1 MKDIDSVPSNVQSAR
16 QEALLYVFEDNEAV
30 IKMIMKGRSPTM
42 RHVSRTHRVAL
53 DWLFDRI
60 NLDPKIQIK
69 YIDTKNQL
77 ADILTKGNFTRD
89 EWNHLLTLFNISHF
103 SSTACTAAMA
113 KRAQQES
120 GEERVT
126 AKSRPMMNLTA
137 RTPSV
142 VSSSASSNPGRTSY
156 GYQDPGKSVA
166 SDDRTGKPVQPSRP
180 DYTQEDYGRS
190 WSSQEWKS
198 GAAEHDRSGKPEEI
212 SWDTLQKVD
221 PHREEPLLGRNAHSA
236 RYGELI
242 HDRTGKP
249 VSVHHQEQAYS
260 ENFVMGSDAA
270 EFVNKVKD
278 QVRNRQKRMSNVAES
293 GDEHSII
300 WGMFMATTLN
310 AATFMGKNFSTIQS
324 VVKNHESL
332 TLKQMFDVTAQLVN
346 NQEEINCLDKILW
359 GKNSWTRLS
368 LIDDE
373 IVINLQRT
381 KVYVFSDSVLCLGKV
396 LQHPESNEAWK
407 NRVAGIRSEKSYRD
421 YDAINGES
429 TEFEWNIFPGFT
441 TLQLCDK
448 INDLLSNLGQ
458 TPATFTG
465 RILFMS
471 MFNDISCDR
480 KDNKD
485 ECLRNAES
493 VKVFARRFGIGQW
506 SFIGPGSEKK
516 WYSSENSPQ
525 GAWDNIAEQ
534 MLLEFAESGHP
545 IFRATTPLS
554 RGNLKSKGRG
564 KLSIHFAADQDTID
578 TIYRI
583 ILSVNQLSVYGA
595 VAAVCEEF
603 EGHQDRSG
611 EPEILMG
618 QSIVLGE
625 VKAETPLHNE
635 NPMND
640 QIIWQQY
647 IQQVESLS
655 PENKVSKFCKEAGF
669 MRVVEVGQYFV
680 TKDTGDFRQFRSVA
694 CREYTLPRDDPASQ
708 PKGWIQGNMR
718 IGPVLEVTTSFQ
730 HFKYGIEIRIES
742 VNQDNS
748 HSWVRISYGTVKY
761 VIDSIQDN
769 TEIPADPQEEQVPQ
783 TSTSVVAARS
793 KAKAKPQPREL
804 VGTTAT
810 IPIHERRWI
819 DIEPSKQN
827 LASYDLSKKVINLL
841 RHNQTLQREEDGAIE
856 FYKIKFHLRNHHSQI
871 QNWWIQTKISVLL

>member
-1 MKDIDSVPSNVQSAR
+1 
-16 QEALLYVFEDNEAV
+16 
-30 IKMIMKGRSPTM
+30 
-42 RHVSRTHRVAL
+42 
-53 DWLFDRI
+53 
-60 NLDPKIQIK
+60 
-69 YIDTKNQL
+69 
-77 ADILTKGNFTRD
+77 
-89 EWNHLLTLFNISHF
+89 
-103 SSTACTAAMA
+103 
-113 KRAQQES
+113 
-120 GEERVT
+120 
-126 AKSRPMMNLTA
+126 
-137 RTPSV
+137 
-142 VSSSASSNPGRTSY
+142 
-156 GYQDPGKSVA
+156 
-166 SDDRTGKPVQPSRP
+166 
-180 DYTQEDYGRS
+180 
-190 WSSQEWKS
+190 
-198 GAAEHDRSGKPEEI
+198 
-212 SWDTLQKVD
+212 
-221 PHREEPLLGRNAHSA
+221 
-236 RYGELI
+236 
-242 HDRTGKP
+242 
-249 VSVHHQEQAYS
+249 
-260 ENFVMGSDAA
+260 
-270 EFVNKVKD
+270 
-278 QVRNRQKRMSNVAES
+278 
-293 GDEHSII
+293 
-300 WGMFMATTLN
+300 MATTLN

-346 NQEEINCLDKILW
+346 NQEEINGLDKILW
-359 GKNSWTRLS
+359 GKNSCTRLS

-381 KVYVFSDSVLCLGKV
+381 IVYVFSDSVLCLRKV

-429 TEFEWNIFPGFT
+429 TEFEWNIFLGFT

-458 TPATFTG
+458 TPETCTG

-506 SFIGPGSEKK
+506 SFNGPGAEKK
-516 WYSSENSPQ
+516 WYSSENTPQ
-525 GAWDNIAEQ
+525 GAWDNIAEE

-545 IFRATTPLS
+545 TFRATTPLS
-554 RGNLKSKGRG
+554 RGILKSKGRG

-583 ILSVNQLSVYGA
+583 ILSDNQLSVYGT

-611 EPEILMG
+611 EPEIMMG

-625 VKAETPLHNE
+625 VKAEAPLHNE

-680 TKDTGDFRQFRSVA
+680 TKDTGDFRQFQSVA
-694 CREYTLPRDDPASQ
+694 CREYTLPRDDSGSQ

-769 TEIPADPQEEQVPQ
+769 TEILADPQEEQVPQ

-793 KAKAKPQPREL
+793 KAKAKPQPRGL
-804 VGTTAT
+804 AGTTAT

-819 DIEPSKQN
+819 DIEPSKQD
-827 LASYDLSKKVINLL
+827 LDSYDLSKKVINLL
-841 RHNQTLQREEDGAIE
+841 RHNQKLHREEDGAIE
-856 FYKIKFHLRNHHSQI
+856 F
-871 QNWWIQTKISVLL
+871 